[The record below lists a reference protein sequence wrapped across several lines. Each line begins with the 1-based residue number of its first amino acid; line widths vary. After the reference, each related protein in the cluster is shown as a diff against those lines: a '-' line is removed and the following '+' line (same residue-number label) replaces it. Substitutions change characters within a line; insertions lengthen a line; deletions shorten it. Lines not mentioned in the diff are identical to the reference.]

1 MRSRTFGCEPDE
13 GEENASKL
21 GVAVV
26 ATFSDDY
33 QAAIGHEGSFDHRAA
48 RTFRRP
54 RCLQFGVIVLSA
66 QIMAVVTRRAACSKA
81 RQFGGFRTIGGFA
94 SH

>member
-48 RTFRRP
+48 RTFRRHVRNGKRSVIHGVCSSGLSSFP
-54 RCLQFGVIVLSA
+54 RKLW
-66 QIMAVVTRRAACSKA
+66 R
-81 RQFGGFRTIGGFA
+81 
-94 SH
+94 